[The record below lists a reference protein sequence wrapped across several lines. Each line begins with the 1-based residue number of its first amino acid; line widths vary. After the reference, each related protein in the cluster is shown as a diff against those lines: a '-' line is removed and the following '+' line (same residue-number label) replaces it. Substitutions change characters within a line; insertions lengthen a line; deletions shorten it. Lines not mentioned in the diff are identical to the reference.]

1 MEMTDE
7 GCDLL
12 RNAIVA
18 QAAKDYKKVVKQK
31 KRHPK
36 YGVYNK
42 EELDSFFG
50 SQWFEWLTDLDGE
63 YIIKEIK
70 KIYGKK

>member
-36 YGVYNK
+36 GGYYGK
-42 EELDSFFG
+42 EEIEKFFN
-50 SQWFEWLTDLDGE
+50 SQWFEWLTGVDGS
-63 YIIKEIK
+63 YIMKEIK
-70 KIYGKK
+70 RIYGRK

>member
-36 YGVYNK
+36 GGYYSK
-42 EELDSFFG
+42 EEIEKFFN
-50 SQWFEWLTDLDGE
+50 SQWFEWLTGVDGS
-63 YIIKEIK
+63 YIMKEIK
-70 KIYGKK
+70 KIYGRK